1 MIIIQLCKII
11 ILGCNFVKD
20 DNSFLFVLS
29 KASGASSTTKLPQDK
44 GGIWCSASYGA
55 VFGSSVDKNI
65 KLIHDG
71 SSSGCKISSTS
82 YGFKVPGGGSLYS
95 FIGIGESVTLNY
107 LEIFP

>member
-44 GGIWCSASYGA
+44 GGIWCSASLPLMMRFLGLLSTKILSLYMMVLLVVVKYLVPLMGSRCQGA
-55 VFGSSVDKNI
+55 VRYTV
-65 KLIHDG
+65 
-71 SSSGCKISSTS
+71 SSG
-82 YGFKVPGGGSLYS
+82 
-95 FIGIGESVTLNY
+95 
-107 LEIFP
+107 